1 MADGG
6 SVGMIVQHGL
16 AFFLIV
22 VTPLWDWYEIPR
34 LKAST
39 EPRRKIRFYGKIMAA
54 SWICAMVAV
63 LTAGVMTVFRI
74 RRVVGEVAWLDPGS
88 RAGMFLAGL
97 IAGLLIVIMLPAVL
111 ALRNEKIRAKAGKA
125 AKRLSFLLPSTG
137 DERRWWWF
145 VCITAGVCEEV
156 VYRGF
161 LLRYFHTWPF
171 HWSLA
176 WALVV
181 SSLIFGIGH
190 LYQGVAGGVQT
201 AVIGFLFGAMFVMTG
216 GLLVPIVAHAVM
228 DLRVLAMLP
237 VGFESE
243 AA

>member
-1 MADGG
+1 
-6 SVGMIVQHGL
+6 
-16 AFFLIV
+16 
-22 VTPLWDWYEIPR
+22 
-34 LKAST
+34 
-39 EPRRKIRFYGKIMAA
+39 
-54 SWICAMVAV
+54 
-63 LTAGVMTVFRI
+63 
-74 RRVVGEVAWLDPGS
+74 
-88 RAGMFLAGL
+88 
-97 IAGLLIVIMLPAVL
+97 
-111 ALRNEKIRAKAGKA
+111 
-125 AKRLSFLLPSTG
+125 
-137 DERRWWWF
+137 
-145 VCITAGVCEEV
+145 